1 MINVV
6 AAYITSNN
14 KFLITKRAKGELK
27 GLWEFPG
34 GKVEKDESSFAAIE
48 REIKEELNIE
58 ILPQKELQIFTHN
71 YPFAEI
77 HLNLIHCDLPSNQTI
92 TSDGSHTKYS
102 WVTLAKTRNKKFA
115 PLDEKIINYL
125 KSINHLSKSV

>member
-1 MINVV
+1 MIKVV
-6 AAYITSNN
+6 AAYIPSGD

-34 GKVEKDESSFAAIE
+34 GKVEKDESNFAALE

-58 ILPQKELQIFTHN
+58 ILPQKELQTFTHN

-77 HLNLIHCDLPSNQTI
+77 HLNLIHCDLPDNQTI
-92 TSDGSHTKYS
+92 TSDGSHTKYL
-102 WVTLAKTRNKKFA
+102 WVTLAETRNKKFA

-125 KSINHLSKSV
+125 KYINPLSKSV